1 MSFFASSGDYA
12 SFSGLAYPAA
22 SPEVVSVG
30 ATTLNLSSAGQW
42 RSETGWS
49 SSGGGYSQAFTEPS
63 YQDGVQNSGMRSNP
77 DVAADGDPSTGV
89 AVYDPYDF
97 GTATPWDDLGGTS
110 LSAQLWA
117 GMMSIADQGRV
128 LAGGQPLGATQ
139 VLTDLYGLPSS
150 DFHDITVGNNGF
162 PAGPGYDL
170 VTGLGSPQANLLIPQ
185 LAADGLASRAAIVI
199 QPPTSM
205 PAGASF
211 GIVAAAA
218 DSVGDADPSF
228 DGTATLTLVSG
239 PAGAKFTPVTAPV
252 TNGTVVFQGL
262 SLSKIGSGYK
272 LQVTI
277 NGLASAN
284 TNTVT
289 VTAARPGVGYF
300 YPLPVDNGLAAA
312 VASADSNN
320 DSTNIITLYVTSI
333 TYPVSSEVL
342 IDNTSNLH
350 SKSLTFV
357 GQGATTSVI
366 DASGASRVFEI
377 VGAGSS
383 LSVVLQNLTIEGGL
397 ATDNGG
403 LNLPNTALGGGLL
416 IDGGNVALSNVAV
429 LDNAASGAAG
439 AAGAPGAYATSA
451 NPTGGPGGNG
461 GNGGNARGGGIY
473 LAAGNLSLNSVV
485 LEGNSA
491 VGGAGGAGGQ
501 GGDGISFSSFGGFG
515 AFRSGN
521 AGPGGAGGAGGSAAG
536 GGLYVAGGSLAPLN
550 GTVVMSGNAARGGA
564 GGSGGGSGGFIG
576 VGGHGAS
583 GGNGGAGG
591 NAAGGAAFLNA
602 ADAVFNGVPNIT
614 GNTAA
619 AGGGGA
625 GARGGEGGGG
635 LLHYSAAQPGQVGLP
650 GGNGGAGGNGG
661 NGGQG
666 GWGRGGGIYVTGG
679 GSLTFDKGG
688 TVADDRALGGAG
700 GDGGL
705 GGLAGPGGGGGQG
718 GSGAAGAPG
727 GGAGARARLVG
738 RAAMAVRGGAVVT
751 AVTQAAGLAAACT

>member
-1 MSFFASSGDYA
+1 M
-12 SFSGLAYPAA
+12 
-22 SPEVVSVG
+22 
-30 ATTLNLSSAGQW
+30 
-42 RSETGWS
+42 
-49 SSGGGYSQAFTEPS
+49 
-63 YQDGVQNSGMRSNP
+63 
-77 DVAADGDPSTGV
+77 
-89 AVYDPYDF
+89 
-97 GTATPWDDLGGTS
+97 
-110 LSAQLWA
+110 
-117 GMMSIADQGRV
+117 
-128 LAGGQPLGATQ
+128 
-139 VLTDLYGLPSS
+139 
-150 DFHDITVGNNGF
+150 
-162 PAGPGYDL
+162 
-170 VTGLGSPQANLLIPQ
+170 
-185 LAADGLASRAAIVI
+185 
-199 QPPTSM
+199 
-205 PAGASF
+205 
-211 GIVAAAA
+211 
-218 DSVGDADPSF
+218 
-228 DGTATLTLVSG
+228 
-239 PAGAKFTPVTAPV
+239 
-252 TNGTVVFQGL
+252 
-262 SLSKIGSGYK
+262 
-272 LQVTI
+272 
-277 NGLASAN
+277 
-284 TNTVT
+284 
-289 VTAARPGVGYF
+289 
-300 YPLPVDNGLAAA
+300 AAA

-491 VGGAGGAGGQ
+491 VGGVGVRAARAATE
-501 GGDGISFSSFGGFG
+501 SAS
-515 AFRSGN
+515 ARSEGLAHSGRATPDQ
-521 AGPGGAGGAGGSAAG
+521 AGPAGPAGVPLAVAFMLRAAR
-536 GGLYVAGGSLAPLN
+536 SPPLN

-602 ADAVFNGVPNIT
+602 ADAVFNGAANIT

-705 GGLAGPGGGGGQG
+705 GRRSRPRRRRWSGRQRGRGSTGRGRRGRGRDWWAGRQWRC
-718 GSGAAGAPG
+718 
-727 GGAGARARLVG
+727 GGARW
-738 RAAMAVRGGAVVT
+738 
-751 AVTQAAGLAAACT
+751 